1 MNLLKVTA
9 AQAGRWSSI
18 AAAFFLGFLL
28 AALCFVAVTFGQ
40 TAGIHTSWLY
50 YGSFI
55 VVGAGISALMCLR
68 YRLRIAVCTGIGFLV
83 SILVLFHCDATPAKA
98 FRRLDAAIQHG
109 MTVADVRSAVQREF
123 PERGRS
129 PVPVLFESVPG
140 SQIGDAVVIDSEEVH
155 IMDRSFEC
163 HIVVSLRNGRV
174 IDKQSNVTPSS
185 DMARLWRLL
194 PLVPASCA
202 GRAHVVF
209 LRGLDTA
216 LTQLPSL
223 NAFSVCEAI
232 ILERIARGTTQR
244 ASVGIC
250 WHRLGWLFNGFSTF
264 MAGQPKIRRAQR
276 MNERPLT
283 KAVQRTDTLPNRIRR
298 YSPDD
303 SGKIPATIS

>member
-28 AALCFVAVTFGQ
+28 AALCFVALTFGQ

-123 PERGRS
+123 PERGRL
-129 PVPVLFESVPG
+129 PVPVLFDLVPG
-140 SQIGDAVVIDSEEVH
+140 FQIGDAVAIDSQEAH
-155 IMDRSFEC
+155 IMDRSFDC
-163 HIVVSLRNGRV
+163 HIFVSFLNGRV
-174 IDKQSNVTPSS
+174 IHKNSNLAPGSGTT
-185 DMARLWRLL
+185 L
-194 PLVPASCA
+194 PTTLAIV
-202 GRAHVVF
+202 
-209 LRGLDTA
+209 TA
-216 LTQLPSL
+216 LAFLLCCLSARRISAANRWARHGLVAASL
-223 NAFSVCEAI
+223 AERLKRVRRDYLGAYRTRHHVACQRRRLVASAGWAVRRFSYFRSRTAEGSEDSED
-232 ILERIARGTTQR
+232 ERGNT
-244 ASVGIC
+244 
-250 WHRLGWLFNGFSTF
+250 
-264 MAGQPKIRRAQR
+264 
-276 MNERPLT
+276 
-283 KAVQRTDTLPNRIRR
+283 
-298 YSPDD
+298 
-303 SGKIPATIS
+303 